1 MKRLK
6 KLVAVLLA
14 MVMMLCL
21 LAGSAEAAS
30 TGAYSTKT
38 FKTTKRYTFMHNP
51 GKGDEKD
58 YKSVVYYTDDYFT
71 LDPTAAKPNISLAS
85 ASFCLSL
92 AAMGSNDAPRWSGND
107 ACLKAFLKTLG
118 FKNFRSNEEFNK
130 QPTADSL
137 GFGVASKKVAGKDY
151 TLIALGLRGA
161 GYEAEWAGNF
171 TLGRYGQHSD
181 FAMNKDK
188 VLDFLKQYIA
198 DNHIKGHVKLWLSG
212 YSRGGAVGN
221 LVAGAIDDGALKD
234 TGITLGKKDLFAIN
248 FEPPQG
254 AMLSDKPQASK
265 YDNIWSFV
273 NPNDIVPLVAMKEY
287 GFGRYGRTWNYPSSG
302 TSSNYASKRKAM
314 EKLFYAQSSHEVVD
328 EYTAD
333 SFQMYKFDLS
343 DGVVAKD
350 KTSTMTLPEFEQALV
365 TLLANDLVGSREN
378 FVNEYQNGFRT
389 LMYII
394 QAKKLFTGSETD
406 LERFVKS
413 LQKNLNQ
420 ESFESRLSRAA
431 KKPFDA
437 TYGFN
442 TVVTDLVTESMND
455 TGFNNLSPVE
465 LSLFL
470 NNVVKLVVG
479 LFVANPD
486 YAVTTIMNVMKLIN
500 VHFPQVSFAWLMS
513 MDPNYKGAADCY

>member
-1 MKRLK
+1 MKRLNK
-6 KLVAVLLA
+6 VWAVLLA
-14 MVMMLCL
+14 MAMMFCL
-21 LAGSAEAAS
+21 LAGSAQAATAS
-30 TGAYSTKT
+30 AYSTKT
-38 FKTTKRYTFMHNP
+38 FKTAKRYTYMHNP
-51 GKGDEKD
+51 GKGYEKD

-71 LDPTAAKPNISLAS
+71 LDPTAAKPNISLAT

-92 AAMGSNDAPRWSGND
+92 AAMGSNDGARWQEND
-107 ACLKAFLKTLG
+107 ACLKAFLKKLG
-118 FKNFRSNEEFNK
+118 FRNFRSNDEFK
-130 QPTADSL
+130 AKPTADSL

-181 FAMNKDK
+181 FAKNKEK
-188 VLDFLKQYIA
+188 VLAFLKQYIA
-198 DNHIKGHVKLWLSG
+198 DNHIKGHVKLCLSG

-234 TGITLGKKDLFAIN
+234 TGITLGQKDLFAIN

-254 AMLSDKPQASK
+254 ALLSDSPQAAK

-273 NPNDIVPLVAMKEY
+273 NPNDLVPLVAMKEY
-287 GFGRYGRTWNYPSSG
+287 GFGRYGRTWNYP
-302 TSSNYASKRKAM
+302 TKQTTSNYSSKRKAM

-343 DGVVAKD
+343 DGVIAKD
-350 KTSTMTLPEFEQALV
+350 KASTMTLPEFEQAVV
-365 TLLANDLVGSREN
+365 TLLAEDLVGSREN

-406 LERFVKS
+406 LDGFIKNLQNN
-413 LQKNLNQ
+413 LQK
-420 ESFESRLSRAA
+420 ESMESRLQRAA
-431 KKPFDA
+431 KKPFDP

-442 TVVTDLVTESMND
+442 TVVSDLVTESMND
-455 TGFNNLSPVE
+455 TGINNLNPVD
-465 LSLFL
+465 LSVFL
-470 NNVVKLVVG
+470 TTVVKLVAG
-479 LFVANPD
+479 LFVMNPD
-486 YAVTTIMNVMKLIN
+486 YAVTTILNVMKLIN
-500 VHFPQVSFAWLMS
+500 AHFPQVSFAWLMS
-513 MDPNYKGAADCY
+513 MDPNYKGTADCY